1 MTRYADMKHP
11 PEAIRLHLDWW
22 GKCRTCSFWT
32 GPRESRL
39 ELPHKLPLEN
49 FGKCTN
55 PKSDLFKGSTWTE
68 GHCKEW
74 DTYDIEAAV
83 ALLDNEQEHAR

>member
-22 GKCRTCSFWT
+22 GKCRTCSFWEGDRT
-32 GPRESRL
+32 QV
-39 ELPHKLPLEN
+39 K
-49 FGKCTN
+49 N
-55 PKSDLFKGSTWTE
+55 PAWCGNALSALFRSDVHAE

-83 ALLDNEQEHAR
+83 ALLDNEEEHTR